1 VKFYKIKESVEDYM
15 QEQGKDNPDLW
26 MASMSL
32 LNAANYFS
40 QKAAKEF
47 NVTDEQLIEMICEMV
62 DLWNP
67 ENSKISEL
75 QQKLSKD
82 KANLLGLGDRRS
94 EEE

>member
-1 VKFYKIKESVEDYM
+1 MKFYKIKESVEDYM

-26 MASMSL
+26 MAAMSL

-40 QKAAKEF
+40 QKAPKEF
-47 NVTDEQLIEMICEMV
+47 NLTDDTLIDMIKEMV

-67 ENSKISEL
+67 EVGKISEL
-75 QQKLSKD
+75 EQKLSKD
-82 KANLLGLGDRRS
+82 RANLIGLGDKGS

>member
-1 VKFYKIKESVEDYM
+1 MKFDQIKEAVEDYM

-40 QKAAKEF
+40 QKAPKEF
-47 NVTDEQLIEMICEMV
+47 NVGDEKLIEMMCEMV

-67 ENSKISEL
+67 V
-75 QQKLSKD
+75 D
-82 KANLLGLGDRRS
+82 GG